1 MKITRRQLRRIIK
14 EELSRLNE
22 AQLQCKISEWE
33 VTILFKLGE
42 SQIITP
48 NLPPNDLICL
58 MVQGMESDRDFIEI
72 TAGTSGSPTSKP
84 GQDPR
89 KADLI
94 NQKVMLERIA
104 SAQNEVSGY
113 LEGVIANHHYGANVA
128 PVSLPYSIREI
139 WNKAKVDTNFS
150 TIMPGDV
157 IGGKYQV
164 PTDPNDPYFEDMQF
178 VKIKI
183 TTPIVTP
190 NVSQLVDRFMKA
202 TLEMVGTDEDE
213 VYTVLTELRDAKD
226 FYAFNRALFDT
237 HGKNFY
243 TIACSRGWHKRQL
256 NLPGL
261 GPTTVLPGGPTEI
274 GDDDTTVAAHL
285 QRLGVQP
292 LKC

>member
-1 MKITRRQLRRIIK
+1 MKITHRQLRRLIK
-14 EELSRLNE
+14 EEI
-22 AQLQCKISEWE
+22 QLLTEQTSQCNISEWE

-48 NLPPNDLICL
+48 SMLPTDLLCL
-58 MVQGMESDRDFIEI
+58 LIQGMESDRDFIEI

-84 GQDPR
+84 GQDPQ
-89 KADLI
+89 KADRI
-94 NQKVMLERIA
+94 NQKVMLARIA
-104 SAQNEVSGY
+104 SAQNEVANY
-113 LEGVIANHHYGANVA
+113 LEGIIGNQKVG
-128 PVSLPYSIREI
+128 LPYSVREI
-139 WNKAKVDTNFS
+139 WNKAKVDTKFS

-183 TTPIVTP
+183 TTPFATP
-190 NVSQLVDRFMKA
+190 NVAKLVDRFMKA
-202 TLEMVGTDEDE
+202 TLEIVGTKEDE
-213 VYTVLTELRDAKD
+213 VYAVLTELRDAQD
-226 FYAFNRALFDT
+226 FHAFNRALFDT

-243 TIACSRGWHKRQL
+243 TIACSRGWDKRQL

-274 GDDDTTVAAHL
+274 EDDDTTVAAHL

-292 LKC
+292 LKCR